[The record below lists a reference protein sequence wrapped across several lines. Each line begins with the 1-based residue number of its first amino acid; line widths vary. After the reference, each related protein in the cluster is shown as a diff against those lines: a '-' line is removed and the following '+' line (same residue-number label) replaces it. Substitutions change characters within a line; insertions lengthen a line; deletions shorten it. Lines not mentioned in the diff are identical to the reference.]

1 MPCEGSSTLAW
12 LAVCPLWA
20 AEGKAGFTWDRQLV
34 SCPGTAH
41 ASHQVGD
48 QLTYEVSF

>member
-12 LAVCPLWA
+12 LAVCPLW